1 MFSKVLIANRGLIL
15 ANCVRAVQELGGK
28 AIAIYEAEDENSAG
42 VRNADEAYEIQNTS
56 STRAYSDIDQI
67 VHLAKT
73 LKVDAVLSGYGFLS
87 QHAEFIKKLQKFGI
101 TTIAPTLEGIHNL
114 SDKPAI
120 KKQAMKL
127 GLYILPGSNAC
138 SDFSEIKKGAAA
150 IGYPLL
156 IKASHGY
163 GGKGIRVVERASE
176 LRSAYEFIQSQCH
189 QFSMNSNDVFME
201 KFILNAHHIEFPV
214 LRDQTGNIAIFPEQ
228 WCSVQRRFQKQLVET
243 PSKIITAEK
252 REQLKL
258 VIRKLIAKL
267 KIRGFASV
275 EFLVDDDVTY
285 FLKVNGYIQPFYT
298 GTSLLTGIDLL
309 KEQIRI
315 FAGEPLRIN
324 SDRIRKSGHVIAVSI
339 CAEDPDNNFAPSP
352 GKIDRFYYPF
362 GQGINVQANVFSG
375 DTVATFYDPM
385 IAKIIV
391 RDSTRKEAI
400 SRMKVALNN
409 FHIDGIK
416 TNIPLMRA
424 ILNSKLFR
432 DRKVN
437 ISFIPNQENRNRII
451 RELQTPEN
459 EQIAAMVA
467 ALELHHDS
475 NSQQI
480 LEAAKE
486 DSLWTTAARWLGQK
500 KSVL

>member
-28 AIAIYEAEDENSAG
+28 AIAIYEKEDENSAG

-56 STRAYSDIDQI
+56 SSRAYADIEQI
-67 VHLAKT
+67 VSLAKS

-87 QHAEFIKKLQKFGI
+87 QHAEFIRRIQSAGI
-101 TTIAPTLEGIHNL
+101 TTIAPTLEGINSL

-120 KKQAMKL
+120 KKLAMKL
-127 GLYILPGSNAC
+127 GFYILPGSKA
-138 SDFSEIKKGAAA
+138 FSEFSSIQKGAVE

-156 IKASHGY
+156 MKATHGY

-176 LRSAYEFIQSQCH
+176 LRAGYDFVQSQCH
-189 QFSMNSNDVFME
+189 KFSMNSNDVFLE
-201 KFILNAHHIEFPV
+201 KFLKHAHHIEFPV
-214 LRDQTGNIAIFPEQ
+214 LRDSSGTVAVFPEQ

-243 PSKIITAEK
+243 PSKIITSEK
-252 REQLKL
+252 REQMKQ
-258 VIRKLIAKL
+258 VIIKLISGL
-267 KIRGFASV
+267 NIVGFASV
-275 EFLVDDDVTY
+275 EFLVDDGINY
-285 FLKVNGYIQPFYT
+285 FLKVNGYIQPFYSST
-298 GTSLLTGIDLL
+298 GLLTGVDLL

-315 FAGEPLRIN
+315 AAGEPMGVKPE
-324 SDRIRKSGHVIAVSI
+324 RIRRNGHVIAVSI

-352 GKIDRFYYPF
+352 GRIDRFYYPF
-362 GQGINVQANVFSG
+362 GQGINVQTNAFSG

-391 RDSTRKEAI
+391 RDSTRREAI
-400 SRMKVALNN
+400 SRMKVALDN
-409 FHIDGIK
+409 FYIDGIK

-424 ILNSKLFR
+424 ILNSKVFF
-432 DRKVN
+432 DRNLN
-437 ISFIPNQENRNRII
+437 ISFISNQDNRIKI
-451 RELQTPEN
+451 MQELKKPQDELL
-459 EQIAAMVA
+459 AAMIA

-480 LEAAKE
+480 LEAARD
-486 DSLWTTAARWLGQK
+486 DSLWTTAARWLSQK
-500 KSVL
+500 KSIL

>member
-28 AIAIYEAEDENSAG
+28 AIAIYEKEDENSAG

-67 VHLAKT
+67 VVLAKS

-87 QHAEFIKKLQKFGI
+87 QHAEFINKLQKSGI
-101 TTIAPTLEGIHNL
+101 TTIAPTLEGINNL

-120 KKQAMKL
+120 KKLAMKL
-127 GLYILPGSNAC
+127 GLYILPGSSAC
-138 SDFSEIKKGAAA
+138 SDFSDLKKGVSG

-176 LRSAYEFIQSQCH
+176 LRSAYDFIQTQCH
-189 QFSMNSNDVFME
+189 KFSMNSNDIFLE
-201 KFILNAHHIEFPV
+201 KFLPNAHHIEFPV
-214 LRDQTGNIAIFPEQ
+214 LRDKEGNIAIFPEQ

-252 REQLKL
+252 REQLKQ
-258 VIRKLIAKL
+258 VIHKLISKL
-267 KIRGFASV
+267 KILGFASV
-275 EFLVDDDVTY
+275 EFLVDDDITY

-298 GTSLLTGIDLL
+298 GTSLLTGVDLL

-315 FAGEPLRIN
+315 FAGQPLRIK
-324 SDRIRKSGHVIAVSI
+324 SDRIRKNGHVIAVSI
-339 CAEDPDNNFAPSP
+339 CAEDPENNFAPSP
-352 GKIDRFYYPF
+352 GKIDRFYTPF
-362 GQGINVQANVFSG
+362 GQGINVQTNVFSG

-391 RDSTRKEAI
+391 RDATRKEAI

-424 ILNSKLFR
+424 VLNSKIFK
-432 DRKVN
+432 DRKLN
-437 ISFIPNQENRNRII
+437 ISFIPNHENRKKII
-451 RELQTPEN
+451 EDLKSPED

-475 NSQQI
+475 NNQQI

-486 DSLWTTAARWLGQK
+486 DSLWNTAARWLSQK

>member
-15 ANCVRAVQELGGK
+15 ANCVRAVQELGSK

-56 STRAYSDIDQI
+56 ATRAYSDVDQI
-67 VHLAKT
+67 VKLAKS

-87 QHAEFIKKLQKFGI
+87 QHADFIKKLQNSGI

-114 SDKPAI
+114 SDKPAV
-120 KKQAMKL
+120 KKLAMKL
-127 GLYILPGSNAC
+127 GFYVLPGSNAC
-138 SDFSEIKKGAAA
+138 SDFSEIKEGVSA

-156 IKASHGY
+156 IKATHGY
-163 GGKGIRVVERASE
+163 GGKGIRVVENLSE
-176 LRSAYEFIQSQCH
+176 LRSGYKFIQSQCH
-189 QFSMNSNDVFME
+189 KFSMNSKDVFLE
-201 KFILNAHHIEFPV
+201 KFLPNAHHIEFPV
-214 LRDQTGNIAIFPEQ
+214 LRDKTGNVAIFPEQ

-243 PSKIITAEK
+243 PSKIITPEK
-252 REQLKL
+252 REQLKQ
-258 VIRKLIAKL
+258 VIQKLINKL
-267 KIRGFASV
+267 DIIGFASV
-275 EFLVDDDVTY
+275 EFLVDQDITY

-298 GTSLLTGIDLL
+298 GTSLLTGVDLL

-315 FAGEPLRIN
+315 FAGEPLRIK
-324 SDRIRKSGHVIAVSI
+324 SDRIKKNGHVIAVSI

-352 GKIDRFYYPF
+352 GKVDRFYYPS

-385 IAKIIV
+385 IAKVIV
-391 RDSTRKEAI
+391 RDATRNEAI
-400 SRMKVALNN
+400 ARMKVALNN
-409 FHIDGIK
+409 IHIDGIK

-424 ILNSKLFR
+424 ILNSKMFKN
-432 DRKVN
+432 RKVN
-437 ISFIPNQENRNRII
+437 ISFIPNQENRDKII
-451 RELQTPEN
+451 QELKTPED
-459 EQIAAMVA
+459 EQIAAIVA

-475 NSQQI
+475 NNQHI
-480 LEAAKE
+480 LEAARE
-486 DSLWTTAARWLGQK
+486 DTLWTTAARWLSQK